1 MLELLTSNLPP
12 LKLTGFNTFI
22 DAFYEQLDIHKE
34 ADIAVGYVSAESLAQ
49 LKRAVE
55 LYDVHKLNL
64 TIGMHY
70 IEKFTQLE
78 YIAACKLNE
87 FLKSNKLGAVKVVL
101 PFKYHGKMYL
111 YKNSGTPISAI
122 IGSNNLSGI
131 IDSKRR
137 VYENSVLVNE
147 KTMLDSIGSF
157 INSLYKKAAKD
168 INEIEIKEFKRG
180 NKLLDGLEGVSS
192 INDTDI
198 ASAKADKT
206 GISFNIP
213 ITPFE
218 RAPKSNI
225 NTCYGAGRT
234 NKRTGITIPRPW
246 YEVELIVPKT
256 IYSNPNYPK
265 GSSFAVVTDDG
276 YSFNCMAQG
285 SIGVEKNFRSEN
297 DLEILGKW
305 IKGKLVNA
313 GVLNIGERVTK
324 KVLDDY
330 GRDYMTLK
338 KLKNGKWF
346 LDFEV
351 TK

>member
-1 MLELLTSNLPP
+1 MELLTSNLPP
-12 LKLTGFNTFI
+12 LKLAEFNTFI
-22 DAFYEQLDIHKE
+22 DTFYEQLDINKE

-55 LYDVHKLNL
+55 LYDVRKMNL

-70 IEKFTQLE
+70 IEKFTQHE
-78 YIAACKLNE
+78 Y
-87 FLKSNKLGAVKVVL
+87 LKSNKLGAVKVVL
-101 PFKYHGKMYL
+101 TFKYHGKMYL
-111 YKNSGTPISAI
+111 YKNSGTPTSAI

-137 VYENSVLVNE
+137 VYENSVLTNE
-147 KTMLDSIGSF
+147 KAMLDSIDSF

-168 INEIEIKEFKRG
+168 IDEVEIKDFKRG
-180 NKLLDGLEGVSS
+180 NKLLDDLEGVSS

-198 ASAKADKT
+198 SSAKT
-206 GISFNIP
+206 YRTSTSFDIP

-218 RAPKSNI
+218 IAPKSNI
-225 NTCYGAGRT
+225 NTCYGKGRT

-246 YEVELIVPKT
+246 YEAELIVPKT

-265 GSSFAVVTDDG
+265 GSSFAVITDDG

-285 SIGVEKNFRSEN
+285 SAGAEKNFRSEN

-313 GVLNIGERVTK
+313 GVLNIGEPVTK

-330 GRDYMTLK
+330 GRNYMTLK

>member
-1 MLELLTSNLPP
+1 MELLTSNLPP
-12 LKLTGFNTFI
+12 LRLAEFNTFI
-22 DAFYEQLDIHKE
+22 DTFYEQLSVNKE

-49 LKRAVE
+49 LKQAIK
-55 LYDVHKLNL
+55 LYGVQKLNL

-78 YIAACKLNE
+78 YISACELNN
-87 FLKSNKLGAVKVVL
+87 FLKSNKIGAVKLVM

-111 YKNSGTPISAI
+111 YKNSGIPTSAI

-131 IDSKRR
+131 IDSQRR

-147 KTMLDSIGSF
+147 KAMLDSIDSF

-168 INEIEIKEFKRG
+168 IDEVEIKEFKHE
-180 NKLLDGLEGVSS
+180 NKLLNDLEGVSS

-198 ASAKADKT
+198 SSAKT
-206 GISFNIP
+206 YRTSISFDIP
-213 ITPFE
+213 IKPYET
-218 RAPKSNI
+218 APKSNI
-225 NTCYGAGRT
+225 NTCYGEGRT
-234 NKRTGITIPRPW
+234 NKYTGVTIPRPW
-246 YEVELIVPKT
+246 YEAELIVPKT

-265 GSSFAVVTDDG
+265 GSSFSVITDDG
-276 YSFNCMAQG
+276 YSFKCMAQG
-285 SIGVEKNFRSEN
+285 SPGAEKNFRSEN

-313 GVLNIGERVTK
+313 GVLKIGEPVTE

-330 GRDYMTLK
+330 GRNYMTLK

-346 LDFEV
+346 LDFGV